1 MGTRD
6 SIKEFQVHSKTESAR
21 VGQMSIIFHLD
32 VETIMLRFPQQNS
45 ARNFVSMVSNI
56 RCGEKV
62 SVFRDRTEE
71 ASAAQYFQ
79 FYGYLSQQQN
89 MMQDFVR
96 TSTYQKAIHS
106 NLADF
111 RDKVVLDVGAGS
123 GILSFFAQQAGAA
136 KVYAVEGSSIAKHA
150 EHLVRANK
158 VDHVIKVL
166 SGKIEEIELPE
177 KVDMI
182 ISEPMGYM
190 LLNERMLET
199 YLHAKKWL
207 KPEGKMFPSR
217 GDLHVAPFTD
227 EALYMEQINKVNFWY
242 QEYFHGVNLGCL
254 RDSAM
259 DEYFRQ
265 PIVDT
270 FDVRICMAK
279 TQRHVID
286 FGTTDETD
294 LHRIEIPL
302 EFHMLSSGMVHG
314 LAFWFDVAFIGTGAT
329 VWLSTAPTEALT
341 HWYQVRCLLQT
352 PILVKQGQVLTGRVL
367 MAANMK
373 QSYDVTIECKIM
385 GTSTT
390 SQNTLDLKNPYFRY
404 TGVQPQPPP
413 GENSGSPSEAYWAQM
428 DMAGA
433 RQAMN
438 LVNGMIVDGL
448 GHVSLDGVPAA
459 QVGTNLQQAHAQNIN
474 VAGNANIHQGSI
486 PATGRKGAGNN
497 QNGVA
502 VGGQFV
508 SNAGASPASGRS
520 STPTTPMSAPNSLQ
534 FNHLIGG
541 AISPN
546 LVSGQSVQQQ
556 VMQQQLAQGQVMN
569 QTPAN
574 AHVQQL
580 THQQQTAQIPLNH
593 NMLIGD
599 YVQGA
604 NNIVLQNYRQ

>member
-1 MGTRD
+1 MLVKICEE
-6 SIKEFQVHSKTESAR
+6 SEQKEFIVSKGSEFAR
-21 VGQMSIIFHLD
+21 VGRKGIIFKLST
-32 VETIMLRFPQQNS
+32 ETLLLTFAS
-45 ARNFVSMVSNI
+45 DEESNKFYDSI
-56 RCGEKV
+56 AKV
-62 SVFRDRTEE
+62 TEDKNTSVFSERTEE
-71 ASAAQYFQ
+71 SSASQYFQ

-89 MMQDFVR
+89 MMQDFIR
-96 TSTYQKAIHS
+96 TSTYQKAILD
-106 NLADF
+106 NPIDF
-111 RDKVVLDVGAGS
+111 SGKVILDVGAGS
-123 GILSFFAQQAGAA
+123 GILSFFAQQSGA
-136 KVYAVEGSSIAKHA
+136 KRVYAVEASSIAKHA
-150 EHLVRANK
+150 EQLVRANK

-254 RDSAM
+254 RDDAM
-259 DEYFRQ
+259 KEYFRQ

-302 EFHMLSSGMVHG
+302 EFHMLNSGMVHG

-341 HWYQVRCLLQT
+341 HWYQVRCLLQN
-352 PILVKQGQVLTGRVL
+352 PILVKQGQVLTGKVL
-367 MAANMK
+367 MVANMK

-385 GTSTT
+385 GTSTQ

-459 QVGTNLQQAHAQNIN
+459 QVGTNLQQAHAQNAI
-474 VAGNANIHQGSI
+474 VAG
-486 PATGRKGAGNN
+486 
-497 QNGVA
+497 
-502 VGGQFV
+502 
-508 SNAGASPASGRS
+508 
-520 STPTTPMSAPNSLQ
+520 
-534 FNHLIGG
+534 
-541 AISPN
+541 
-546 LVSGQSVQQQ
+546 
-556 VMQQQLAQGQVMN
+556 
-569 QTPAN
+569 
-574 AHVQQL
+574 
-580 THQQQTAQIPLNH
+580 
-593 NMLIGD
+593 
-599 YVQGA
+599 
-604 NNIVLQNYRQ
+604 

>member
-1 MGTRD
+1 MGSTETLLLTFPD
-6 SIKEFQVHSKTESAR
+6 DATVNQFSAAVAKIKENKT
-21 VGQMSIIFHLD
+21 
-32 VETIMLRFPQQNS
+32 P
-45 ARNFVSMVSNI
+45 SMFS
-56 RCGEKV
+56 E
-62 SVFRDRTEE
+62 RTEE
-71 ASAAQYFQ
+71 SSASQYFQ

-96 TSTYQKAIHS
+96 TSTYQKAILD
-106 NLADF
+106 NPTDF
-111 RDKVVLDVGAGS
+111 AGKVVMDVGAGS
-123 GILSFFAQQAGAA
+123 GILSFFAQQAGA
-136 KVYAVEGSSIAKHA
+136 KRVYAVEASSIAVHA
-150 EHLVRANK
+150 TKLVAANK
-158 VDHVIKVL
+158 MDEVIKVI
-166 SGKIEEIELPE
+166 SGKIEEISVPE
-177 KVDMI
+177 QVDVI

-199 YLHAKKWL
+199 FLHAKKFL
-207 KPEGKMFPSR
+207 KPGGRMFPSR

-254 RDSAM
+254 RDDAM
-259 DEYFRQ
+259 KEYFRQ

-270 FDVRICMAK
+270 FDINICTAK

-286 FGTTDETD
+286 FQTADESD

-385 GTSTT
+385 GTSTQ

-438 LVNGMIVDGL
+438 LGNGMIVDGL

-474 VAGNANIHQGSI
+474 VAGNANIHQG
-486 PATGRKGAGNN
+486 
-497 QNGVA
+497 
-502 VGGQFV
+502 
-508 SNAGASPASGRS
+508 
-520 STPTTPMSAPNSLQ
+520 
-534 FNHLIGG
+534 
-541 AISPN
+541 
-546 LVSGQSVQQQ
+546 QSVQQQ
-556 VMQQQLAQGQVMN
+556 VMQQQVAQGQQVMN

-580 THQQQTAQIPLNH
+580 THQQQTAQ
-593 NMLIGD
+593 
-599 YVQGA
+599 
-604 NNIVLQNYRQ
+604 